1 MYLKMVGKD
10 VRLKA
15 IALFCT
21 VLFSVDSKIFEK
33 LANKKLEKCGL
44 FSDFQYGSSSSRST
58 SYLVTVVSERIAGA
72 INIFGATQAVVLH
85 IWHFSSYIWLYL
97 VCS

>member
-1 MYLKMVGKD
+1 MNLKLVWKD

-33 LANKKLEKCGL
+33 PANKKLEKCGL

-58 SYLVTVVSERIAGA
+58 SYLVTVVSKRIAGA
-72 INIFGATQAVVLH
+72 INIWGC
-85 IWHFSSYIWLYL
+85 SSNGT
-97 VCS
+97 

>member
-1 MYLKMVGKD
+1 MVEKD

-33 LANKKLEKCGL
+33 LVNNKLEKCGL
-44 FSDFQYGSSSSRST
+44 FSDF
-58 SYLVTVVSERIAGA
+58 
-72 INIFGATQAVVLH
+72 
-85 IWHFSSYIWLYL
+85 
-97 VCS
+97 

>member
-1 MYLKMVGKD
+1 MNLKMVGKD
-10 VRLKA
+10 VRLKT

-72 INIFGATQAVVLH
+72 INIFGATQAVVPH
-85 IWHFSSYIWLYL
+85 IWHFSSCIWLYL